1 LYRQA
6 KGSDDDDD
14 EDSSEEGT
22 SEGTS
27 ESGSGSDSGS
37 ESDEEVPLQKAQPT
51 GITMDPKKA
60 AAFGNTLPDTNEL
73 SRADR
78 KAAKKNQKKKKVV
91 KGESEDE
98 EESEDD
104 DADLRGMRNMNLDKK
119 GKGVVPGSKDQGL
132 NRKEKFVAPLSPSFP
147 APVLCKWEERH

>member
-78 KAAKKNQKKKKVV
+78 KAAKKNQKKKKVA
-91 KGESEDE
+91 KGESEE
-98 EESEDD
+98 
-104 DADLRGMRNMNLDKK
+104 